1 MIGVDVGTIEDNII
15 LHDICYQVAQEHCN
29 TRVIGADLLYSIVH
43 DIDYDLLN
51 SITYLFIS
59 KRNFD
64 NLKSEV
70 VNRYQ
75 RAVKH

>member
-64 NLKSEV
+64 HLKSEV

-75 RAVKH
+75 IAVKH